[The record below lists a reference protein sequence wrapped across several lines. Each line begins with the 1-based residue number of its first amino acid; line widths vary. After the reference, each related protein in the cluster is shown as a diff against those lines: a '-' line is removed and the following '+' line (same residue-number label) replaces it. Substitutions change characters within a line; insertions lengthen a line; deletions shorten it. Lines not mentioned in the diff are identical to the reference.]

1 VPHDLVRGAVEGLLA
16 FLFGAAL
23 LWFTLWLYIL
33 VPARMA
39 RSRGRSAVV
48 WVLLSLIF
56 SPFFAIFFLWFL
68 GAAGNG
74 RA

>member
-16 FLFGAAL
+16 FFFGVAL

-56 SPFFAIFFLWFL
+56 SPVLAIFFLWFL
-68 GAAGNG
+68 GDAANG